1 MIKDAISKLI
11 DKTDLTA
18 EEARGAMNDIMSGS
32 ATPAQIGAFL
42 VSLRM
47 KGETVEEIVSF
58 ANAMLAHAVRLKPKV
73 KGILVDTC
81 GTGGDRIKT
90 FNVSTAAA
98 FAASGA
104 GLAVAKHGNRS
115 VTSNCGS
122 ADVLEALGVNISAE
136 PATVEKCI
144 ENVGIGFMFAP
155 VFHPAMKFAIAP
167 RRELGVRTV
176 FNVLGPLTN
185 PAGAKAQVM
194 GVYDASLTEKLA
206 NVLMGLGSSSAMVV
220 HGLDGVDEISNI
232 GETQIS
238 ILKNSSVE
246 TICRSPE
253 DFGIRR
259 VKSEDIGGLNPED
272 SAIRMVRILKGE
284 KSALR
289 DLVLL
294 NSAAAIIVGG
304 MADDWG
310 DAADIARNS
319 IDSGAAYRKLTALIT
334 ASGGELQKFKKLE
347 GKA

>member
-1 MIKDAISKLI
+1 MIKESIPKLI
-11 DKTDLTA
+11 DKKDLTA
-18 EEARGAMNDIMSGS
+18 EEATAAMNDIMSGT

-42 VSLRM
+42 VALRM
-47 KGETVEEIVSF
+47 KGETVDEIVSF
-58 ANAMLAHAVRLKPKV
+58 ANAMLSHAVRLTPKV
-73 KGILVDTC
+73 KGTLVDTC
-81 GTGGDRIKT
+81 GTGGDKIKT

-98 FAASGA
+98 FVASGA
-104 GLAVAKHGNRS
+104 GIPVAKHGNRS

-144 ENVGIGFMFAP
+144 EGIGIGFMFAP
-155 VFHPAMKFAIAP
+155 IFHPAMKFAVAP
-167 RRELGVRTV
+167 RKELGIRTV

-185 PAGAKAQVM
+185 PAGAKAQVL

-206 NVLMGLGSSSAMVV
+206 NVLMELGSRSAMVV

-238 ILKNSSVE
+238 MLRNSSVE
-246 TICRSPE
+246 TVCYSPE
-253 DFGIRR
+253 ELGAKRA
-259 VKSEDIGGLNPED
+259 KLGDIGGASPEEN
-272 SAIRMVRILKGE
+272 AIRLIRILKGE
-284 KSALR
+284 KSALG
-289 DLVLL
+289 DLVVL

-319 IDSGAAYRKLTALIT
+319 IKSGMAYQKLTALIT
-334 ASGGELQKFKKLE
+334 ASGGDLQKFKRLE
-347 GKA
+347 SKT